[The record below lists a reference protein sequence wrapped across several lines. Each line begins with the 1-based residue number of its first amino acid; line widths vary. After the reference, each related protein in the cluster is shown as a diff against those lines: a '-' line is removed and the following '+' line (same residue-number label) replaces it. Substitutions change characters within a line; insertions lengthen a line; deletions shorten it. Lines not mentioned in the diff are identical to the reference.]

1 MVILEV
7 NTYLLPF
14 EVKLPSFNSYVVCN
28 APDAK
33 GVRGRKRGREVLA
46 KASPSPG
53 RLRSHLLV
61 AQMTDKPGDKH
72 TDIQTGHPT

>member
-1 MVILEV
+1 MEVLKENQLKWISHNFSSKCRFPLSKYMVILEV

-46 KASPSPG
+46 
-53 RLRSHLLV
+53 
-61 AQMTDKPGDKH
+61 
-72 TDIQTGHPT
+72 